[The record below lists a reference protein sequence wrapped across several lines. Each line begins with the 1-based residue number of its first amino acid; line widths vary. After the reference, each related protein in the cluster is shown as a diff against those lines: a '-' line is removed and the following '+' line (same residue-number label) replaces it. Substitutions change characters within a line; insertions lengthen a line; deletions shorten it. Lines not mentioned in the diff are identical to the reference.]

1 MTKNIGQPPAEPEKR
16 ICVGRIAAA
25 HGIKGLVKI
34 VPYCDDLSLL
44 ENIPEYKI
52 TLKNPLGKY
61 ILAEIEGVN
70 DRNGAEA
77 LGGTELYIDRADLPD
92 IEDEDE
98 FYVED
103 LIGMM
108 CVNESGEEIGVVKA
122 VENYGAGDLLD
133 IQPKSGASFLMPF
146 TAQTVVAQADVLT
159 IAGYEAFFDLR

>member
-1 MTKNIGQPPAEPEKR
+1 MTEKINQPPTAPDKR

-44 ENIPEYKI
+44 EQIPEFKI
-52 TLKNPLGKY
+52 KLKNKLGKY
-61 ILAEIEGVN
+61 ILAEIEGIN
-70 DRNGAEA
+70 ERNGAEA
-77 LGGTELYIDRADLPD
+77 LGGTELLIDRDALPD

-98 FYVED
+98 FYAED
-103 LIGMM
+103 LVGMK

-133 IQPKSGASFLMPF
+133 IQPKSGASFLLPF
-146 TAQTVVAQADVLT
+146 NDDFVPEVGET
-159 IAGYEAFFDLR
+159 ITLRNYDLFLI